1 MMSNETDK
9 ITLREKAEAELETKL
24 EMQAPVD
31 DQERTRQQQLL
42 HELQVYR
49 MELEIQNQNLREAQA
64 AIEESRD
71 RYADLFDFAPAG
83 YLTLDSHGVIR
94 EINLTAAGML
104 ARERH
109 YLVGLP
115 FVHFV
120 AKADQKRFLDHLSRS
135 KCELRS
141 VTTELRL
148 VGNDDWQLPVEIHTI
163 STQNTQHSVLC
174 RTVLT
179 DISERLLA
187 RTALHQSRQ
196 QLEQKVSERTAAL
209 QEANRQLEAEV
220 AERKRLEAELL
231 QRMHELAE
239 ADRHK
244 DEFMAM
250 LAHELRNPLA
260 AIVNATELMKRKPQ
274 GCQDLH
280 DWTCRVIK
288 EQASHLAHLL
298 DDLLDVA
305 RVTQGKI
312 VLENATIDLR
322 TIVSQAVEANQA
334 LIEDRR
340 HRLKVRIPPEPVWVH
355 GDSTRCVQVIGNLIH
370 NAAKFTEVEG
380 EIEVVVE
387 TGADE
392 AAVRV
397 RDNGT
402 GISAELLPRI
412 FEPFTQEDRSLARSR
427 GGLGIGLSLVKKL
440 VELHGGSV
448 EVFSEGPGH
457 GSEFVIRL
465 PKMESPPSVQERSE
479 SVQSSPTSEQY
490 VLVVDDNAS
499 SADSLS
505 SLLEAYGYQVEAA
518 YDGKTALDRVKE
530 RTPDAVLLD
539 IGMPQMDGYE
549 VARRLREDPRLAR
562 MRLIAISGYGQEEDR
577 QRSREAGFD
586 HHLVKPVD
594 IDVLL
599 ELLGN
604 RPG

>member
-1 MMSNETDK
+1 MSNETDK